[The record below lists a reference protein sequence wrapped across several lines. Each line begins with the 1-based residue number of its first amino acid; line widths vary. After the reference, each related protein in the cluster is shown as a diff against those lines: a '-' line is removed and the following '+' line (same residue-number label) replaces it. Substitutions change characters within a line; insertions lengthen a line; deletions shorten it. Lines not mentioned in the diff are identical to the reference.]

1 MASTYLSLHY
11 HLVFGTKNRQ
21 PIIDGVWRTRLHD
34 YLGGTIGGLG
44 GVATE
49 IGGVVDHVH
58 LLVSLRAT
66 HNLADVVRELK
77 KASSVWVHN
86 EIGVQSFA
94 WQEGYAAFTISATSC
109 EAVRQYVRNQ
119 QEHHRHRS
127 FREEV
132 QEMLIKA
139 GVAFDPRYLE

>member
-1 MASTYLSLHY
+1 M
-11 HLVFGTKNRQ
+11 
-21 PIIDGVWRTRLHD
+21 DGAWRARLHD
-34 YLGGTIGGLG
+34 YLGGTIHGLG

-49 IGGVVDHVH
+49 VGGVADHVH

-66 HNLADVVRELK
+66 HNLSDVVRELK
-77 KASSVWVHN
+77 KASSVWVHQ
-86 EIGVQSFA
+86 EIGMRSFA

-109 EAVRQYVRNQ
+109 DAVQKYVRNQ

-139 GVAFDPRYLE
+139 GVGFDPRYLE

>member
-1 MASTYLSLHY
+1 
-11 HLVFGTKNRQ
+11 
-21 PIIDGVWRTRLHD
+21 
-34 YLGGTIGGLG
+34 
-44 GVATE
+44 VA
-49 IGGVVDHVH
+49 DHVH
-58 LLVSLRAT
+58 LLISLRAT

-77 KASSVWVHN
+77 KASSVWVHQ
-86 EIGVQSFA
+86 EIGLRSFA

-109 EAVRQYVRNQ
+109 EAVQQYVRNQ

-132 QEMLIKA
+132 EEMLIKA